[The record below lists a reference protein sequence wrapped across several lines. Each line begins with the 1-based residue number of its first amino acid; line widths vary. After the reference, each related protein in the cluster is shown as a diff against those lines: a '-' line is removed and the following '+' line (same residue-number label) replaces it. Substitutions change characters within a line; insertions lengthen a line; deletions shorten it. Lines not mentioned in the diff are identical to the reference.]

1 LIIKTD
7 GVSLTEQL
15 FAMPP
20 EDKDHQGRTRVYIS
34 NERQF
39 VNQDS
44 TKKSREEDHAT
55 FCILIAWTTQSKEKQ
70 NAKER
75 SLLNGP
81 RIKSPLQQIEEQ
93 RMKCLRTWNYNTL

>member
-1 LIIKTD
+1 MKPTCNINEAPSLIIKTD

-34 NERQF
+34 NEHQF

-44 TKKSREEDHAT
+44 TKK
-55 FCILIAWTTQSKEKQ
+55 
-70 NAKER
+70 
-75 SLLNGP
+75 
-81 RIKSPLQQIEEQ
+81 IKSG
-93 RMKCLRTWNYNTL
+93 

>member
-1 LIIKTD
+1 LIIKTN

-34 NERQF
+34 NEHQF
-39 VNQDS
+39 VKPRLNKNQEWL
-44 TKKSREEDHAT
+44 TKEDHAT
-55 FCILIAWTTQSKEKQ
+55 ICILIFWIGQSKEKQ

-75 SLLNGP
+75 SLLNGS
-81 RIKSPLQQIEEQ
+81 RIKSPL
-93 RMKCLRTWNYNTL
+93 

>member
-34 NERQF
+34 NEHQ
-39 VNQDS
+39 VINQDS
-44 TKKSREEDHAT
+44 TKK
-55 FCILIAWTTQSKEKQ
+55 
-70 NAKER
+70 
-75 SLLNGP
+75 
-81 RIKSPLQQIEEQ
+81 IKSG
-93 RMKCLRTWNYNTL
+93 